1 MKWNATMYNTV
12 LKPYKVTLTKTT
24 RFEVELN
31 ALTPDDAAELAQEAV
46 LEGFADELTSNLE
59 VEDTVPAE

>member
-1 MKWNATMYNTV
+1 MYKTT
-12 LKPYKVTLTKTT
+12 LKPYVVTLTQTT
-24 RFEVELN
+24 KFQVELN

-46 LEGFADELTSNLE
+46 MNNFADELYSDLE